1 MPDSLLVIED
11 ERLLG
16 AELCTEL
23 AASGWDAVQAF
34 DLAEAEQLLLE
45 RNLEPLVVL
54 SDMSLPDGNA
64 LDLLEKVRG
73 RGVAGEWIFLTAYGG
88 IPESV
93 RALKLGA
100 FDFLEKPCEL
110 ERLQIVVAGAA
121 RSARAQR
128 RLRDEERL
136 RGNRYAPGAFIGHSK
151 AATGFRD
158 MLARLSQVPFSGLL
172 LTGETGTGKG
182 LTTRILHNSG
192 PRASA
197 PLIEVNCAALP
208 KELMEAELFGH
219 EAGAFTGAKGRR
231 RGLIEQANGGTLF
244 LDELGELALD
254 LQAKLL
260 KAIED
265 HRIRRVGGDRELEVD
280 LQIIAAT
287 NQPLEQRVAEGAFR
301 ADLYHRLAVFRL
313 VVPALRDRP
322 EDIEDLLPVFI
333 SEFNARSGQHVDT
346 VPAEVWSR
354 LKAYHWPGNVR
365 ELRNVVERCVL
376 LADGPV
382 LPERWL
388 HLGELGP
395 TAPEAAR
402 SQPPDT
408 RADDAPPASDDQVC
422 LPLDG
427 SLSLDAMER
436 VILREVLHRNAENV
450 SLAARVLGTTREK
463 LRYRVQKYGL
473 KASG

>member
-1 MPDSLLVIED
+1 MADSLLVIED

-23 AASGWDAVQAF
+23 ASSGWDAVQAF
-34 DLAEAEQLLLE
+34 DLAEAERLLLE

-128 RLRDEERL
+128 RLRDEERQ
-136 RGNRYAPGAFIGHSK
+136 RGHRYSPDAFIGRSP
-151 AATGFRD
+151 AANAFRD
-158 MLARLSQVPFSGLL
+158 MLVRLSQVPFSGLL

-182 LTTRILHNSG
+182 LTARILHSSG
-192 PRASA
+192 PRASG

-208 KELMEAELFGH
+208 KDLMEAELFGH

-265 HRIRRVGGDRELEVD
+265 HRIRRVGGERELDVD
-280 LQIIAAT
+280 IQVVAAT

-313 VVPALRDRP
+313 EIPALRERP
-322 EDIEDLLPVFI
+322 DDIDDLLPVLI
-333 SEFNARSGQHVDT
+333 DEFNARSGQRVET
-346 VPAEVWSR
+346 VPPAVLER
-354 LKAYHWPGNVR
+354 LKGYHWPGNVR
-365 ELRNVVERCVL
+365 ELRNLVERCVL

-382 LPERWL
+382 FPDRWM
-388 HLGELGP
+388 HLGDPSQSAADPLGVLS
-395 TAPEAAR
+395 EDGR
-402 SQPPDT
+402 I
-408 RADDAPPASDDQVC
+408 C

-436 VILREVLHRNAENV
+436 AILGEVLHRNAENV
-450 SLAARVLGTTREK
+450 SLSARVLGTTREK

-473 KASG
+473 KASD

>member
-1 MPDSLLVIED
+1 MPDALLVIED

-16 AELCTEL
+16 AELCAETGS
-23 AASGWDAVQAF
+23 AAAGTRPRPSTSPRRSACCS
-34 DLAEAEQLLLE
+34 E

-54 SDMSLPDGNA
+54 SDMNLPDGNA

-73 RGVAGEWIFLTAYGG
+73 RGIAGEWIFLTAYGG

-128 RLRDEERL
+128 RLMDEERL
-136 RGNRYAPGAFIGHSK
+136 RGDRYSPDAFIGRSR
-151 AATGFRD
+151 AAVDTRD
-158 MLARLSQVPFSGLL
+158 MLRRLSQVPFSGLL
-172 LTGETGTGKG
+172 ITGETGTGKG
-182 LTTRILHNSG
+182 LIARILHNAG
-192 PRASA
+192 PRASG

-208 KELMEAELFGH
+208 RELMEAELFGH

-244 LDELGELALD
+244 LDELGELELD

-265 HRIRRVGGDRELEVD
+265 HRIRRVGGERELTID
-280 LQIIAAT
+280 LQVIAAT
-287 NQPLEQRVAEGAFR
+287 NQKLRTAKVANRV

-313 VVPALRDRP
+313 EAPALRDRK
-322 EDIEDLLPVFI
+322 EDLEDLLPVLI
-333 SEFNARSGQHVDT
+333 KEFNARLRSSRRDDPVQRL
-346 VPAEVWSR
+346 VPAQRLRLAGQRPRASQSR
-354 LKAYHWPGNVR
+354 RTLRALGGRPGLPRALATPGRLDRRDNHRPTTCATR
-365 ELRNVVERCVL
+365 EEDRI
-376 LADGPV
+376 
-382 LPERWL
+382 
-388 HLGELGP
+388 
-395 TAPEAAR
+395 
-402 SQPPDT
+402 
-408 RADDAPPASDDQVC
+408 C

-427 SLSLDAMER
+427 SFSLDAMER
-436 VILREVLHRNAENV
+436 AILTEVLQRNAENV
-450 SLAARVLGTTREK
+450 SMTARVLGTTREK

-473 KASG
+473 KAND